1 MDDFL
6 GVMSTE
12 QFKRNIKKRI
22 VVRFISEETD
32 FEGNEKL
39 ELGVGVGPLHDLMST
54 LLDKFVLPRLSV
66 LFEDGSTDATLFN
79 FTEEDMYSEMFA
91 AGQVSGI

>member
-1 MDDFL
+1 
-6 GVMSTE
+6 
-12 QFKRNIKKRI
+12 
-22 VVRFISEETD
+22 
-32 FEGNEKL
+32 
-39 ELGVGVGPLHDLMST
+39 MST

>member
-32 FEGNEKL
+32 FEGN
-39 ELGVGVGPLHDLMST
+39 
-54 LLDKFVLPRLSV
+54 
-66 LFEDGSTDATLFN
+66 
-79 FTEEDMYSEMFA
+79 
-91 AGQVSGI
+91 